1 MFFSHVTLIQLLV
14 QCQEEVLRGGRVNT
28 KFERFGQ
35 TAKFILKNEGPK
47 AFWRGLE
54 PNLF

>member
-1 MFFSHVTLIQLLV
+1 MFFSHVTLYQLLV

-54 PNLF
+54 PN